1 MRGSGGAATC
11 DAGGSRALGE
21 VGGDYNIAELSN
33 ENISH
38 RAIGESVPQG
48 CLLVTALKV

>member
-11 DAGGSRALGE
+11 DAGGRALLARL
-21 VGGDYNIAELSN
+21 GGIITLQSYTN